1 MNSMLEAIYYE
12 PLFLLFT
19 LLLSI
24 VATGKYK
31 AKNNNITIYVTIIII
46 SIFLSLFIGFRP
58 LNSIFAD
65 MWNYY
70 YAWGR
75 EIYSGFNWSDSNYI
89 FDNIYKGMA
98 ASGISVN
105 SFFILMASVYFIVA
119 GLACIK
125 LFRKNALI
133 AYAVFLGAFSTFSY
147 GVNGIKAGAASSIFL
162 LALAYWENKKFAAL
176 LLFLSL
182 GFHHSMIMPVC
193 AYVVS
198 LLYKNDKHYLYIW
211 IICLIVSATHF
222 TSIMGFLG
230 EFLANKDEHGAS
242 YLLTEGDAAYITGFR
257 LDFILYSSAPVLL
270 GYISIFKRGFINNTY
285 SFIWRTYLLT
295 NSVWLLCM
303 YASYTNRIAYL
314 SWGFYP
320 FVLLYPFVHENSSMN
335 IKSNLN
341 KIVYLHFLFT
351 VFMNLIYKYIR

>member
-1 MNSMLEAIYYE
+1 MLEAICYE

-19 LLLSI
+19 LLLSA
-24 VATGKYK
+24 VAISKYK
-31 AKNNNITIYVTIIII
+31 TKNNNSTIYATIILI
-46 SIFLSLFIGFRP
+46 SISLSLFIGFRP

-70 YAWGR
+70 FAWGR
-75 EIYSGFNWSDSNYI
+75 EVYSGFSWSDSNYI

-98 ASGISVN
+98 ASGISVDL
-105 SFFILMASVYFIVA
+105 FFLLIASVYFIVA

-125 LFRKNALI
+125 LFGKNALI

-162 LALAYWENKKFAAL
+162 LALAYWKNKKFAAL

-182 GFHHSMIMPVC
+182 GFHHSMIMPIC

-198 LLYKNDKHYLYIW
+198 ILYKNDKHYLYMW
-211 IICLIVSATHF
+211 IICLIVSAAHF
-222 TSIMGFLG
+222 TSIMDFFG
-230 EFLANKDEHGAS
+230 EFLADKDEHGAS
-242 YLLTEGDAAYITGFR
+242 YLLPEGDAVYITGFR
-257 LDFILYSSAPVLL
+257 LDFIIYSSVPVFL
-270 GYISIFKRGFINNTY
+270 GYIAIFKRDFINDTY

-295 NSVWLLCM
+295 NSVWILCM

-320 FVLLYPFVHENSSMN
+320 FVLLYPFVHKSSSMN

-341 KIVYLHFLFT
+341 KIVYLHFFFT
-351 VFMNLIYKYIR
+351 IFMNLIYKYIR